1 VTDLEN
7 KELRKHGNALFR
19 QKFNSAIK
27 RFAMTHTK
35 LSRQD
40 ELLSMM
46 KYKTV
51 TSGLKLTNSCV
62 NVLLAFCQVV

>member
-27 RFAMTHTK
+27 RSATTHTK
-35 LSRQD
+35 LSKQD
-40 ELLSMM
+40 ELLSM

-51 TSGLKLTNSCV
+51 TSGLKLTNSFV
-62 NVLLAFCQVV
+62 NMLLAFCQVV